1 MTTRSPW
8 GEGQDD
14 RSPDTPPRQPPNSQR
29 PLDNLPRQAR
39 ASRGPAPGGF
49 APPRLQPQQTP
60 ANSPAPLYPN
70 IEDLPTQH
78 MPASAADAP
87 ARTQAPDIEDLPTR
101 RMSAAPAPSV
111 SEIETQYLPG
121 PARATRPPGAS
132 PRPTRPPLS
141 APPTR
146 SSPLRPRWLTGL
158 FLALALI
165 LIGVR
170 AGFASTALILPGG
183 EIPGWS
189 KLPPTV
195 CKICIPTVTGQ
206 KPLTQTEYAT
216 LLTNNMSLDDKL
228 GQLMLVQFVGH
239 TATPD
244 AIRMINQQG
253 AGGVLFFGLNI
264 DSADQVKALTAQLR
278 SVANVPLL
286 IAVDQ
291 EGGPVNRFQSIVG
304 ALPSAS
310 SLTSPDQARARGSDD
325 ARYLHDFGFNLNLA
339 PVVDVGV
346 SNPELAGRTFGS
358 DPSRVA
364 TYAGAYLDGLQQS
377 NQVTATLKHFP
388 GLGATFTD
396 PHVGLPTLNRTRDD
410 WDRIDLEPYRELLA
424 DHDVRA
430 IMVSHEMIPAVD
442 KDYPSSLS
450 PATVT
455 GVLRDELGFQGVI
468 VTDSLYMGALN
479 AHWSVPQAAVLAVL
493 AGSDL
498 IIGPDGP
505 QTVQL
510 TKDAFHQALDSGKLT
525 QARIDQ
531 SVQRVLLMK
540 IKMGVIP
547 MPTSSQATETPS
559 SATSTPLIQPSAT
572 PTR

>member
-1 MTTRSPW
+1 
-8 GEGQDD
+8 
-14 RSPDTPPRQPPNSQR
+14 
-29 PLDNLPRQAR
+29 
-39 ASRGPAPGGF
+39 
-49 APPRLQPQQTP
+49 
-60 ANSPAPLYPN
+60 
-70 IEDLPTQH
+70 
-78 MPASAADAP
+78 
-87 ARTQAPDIEDLPTR
+87 
-101 RMSAAPAPSV
+101 
-111 SEIETQYLPG
+111 
-121 PARATRPPGAS
+121 
-132 PRPTRPPLS
+132 LS

-146 SSPLRPRWLTGL
+146 SRRSRPRWLTSL

-195 CKICIPTVTGQ
+195 CKICIPTVAGQ
-206 KPLTQTEYAT
+206 KPLTQTEYAE
-216 LLTNNMSLDDKL
+216 LLTRNMSLDDKL

-239 TATPD
+239 TAPPD

-264 DSADQVKALTAQLR
+264 DSADQVKALTAQLQ

-304 ALPSAS
+304 PLPSAS
-310 SLTSPDQARARGSDD
+310 SLTSPDQARARGADD

-410 WDRIDLEPYRELLA
+410 WERIDLEPYRELLA
-424 DHDVRA
+424 QHDVRA

-479 AHWSVPQAAVLAVL
+479 AHWSVPQAAVLAIL

-547 MPTSSQATETPS
+547 MPASSQATETPS
-559 SATSTPLIQPSAT
+559 SATSTPIIQPSVTAT
-572 PTR
+572 P

>member
-1 MTTRSPW
+1 M
-8 GEGQDD
+8 
-14 RSPDTPPRQPPNSQR
+14 
-29 PLDNLPRQAR
+29 L
-39 ASRGPAPGGF
+39 
-49 APPRLQPQQTP
+49 
-60 ANSPAPLYPN
+60 
-70 IEDLPTQH
+70 
-78 MPASAADAP
+78 
-87 ARTQAPDIEDLPTR
+87 
-101 RMSAAPAPSV
+101 
-111 SEIETQYLPG
+111 
-121 PARATRPPGAS
+121 
-132 PRPTRPPLS
+132 
-141 APPTR
+141 
-146 SSPLRPRWLTGL
+146 
-158 FLALALI
+158 LALALV

-195 CKICIPTVTGQ
+195 CKLCVPIPTVAGQ
-206 KPLTQTEYAT
+206 KPLTQAEYAT
-216 LLTNNMSLDDKL
+216 LLTDNMSLDDKL

-253 AGGVLFFGLNI
+253 AGGVLYFGLNI
-264 DSADQVKALTAQLR
+264 DTADQVKALTAQLQ
-278 SVANVPLL
+278 SVANIPLL

-291 EGGPVNRFQSIVG
+291 EGGPVNRFQRIVG
-304 ALPSAS
+304 DLPSAS
-310 SLTSPDQARARGSDD
+310 ALTSPDQARERGAND
-325 ARYLHDFGFNLNLA
+325 ARYLHDLGFNLNLA
-339 PVVDVGV
+339 PVVDVGT

-377 NQVTATLKHFP
+377 NQVTATLKHYP
-388 GLGATFTD
+388 GLGATSTD
-396 PHVGLPTLNRTRDD
+396 PHLGLPVLNRSRPD
-410 WDRIDLEPYRELLA
+410 WERIDLEPYRELL
-424 DHDVRA
+424 DQHDVRA

-455 GVLRDELGFQGVI
+455 GVLRDELGFQGVV

-479 AHWSVPQAAVLAVL
+479 AHWSVPQAAVLAVI
-493 AGSDL
+493 AGADL

-505 QTVQL
+505 QTVSL

-547 MPTSSQATETPS
+547 MPVSSQTTTTPS
-559 SATSTPLIQPSAT
+559 SATATPLIRPSAT

>member
-1 MTTRSPW
+1 
-8 GEGQDD
+8 
-14 RSPDTPPRQPPNSQR
+14 
-29 PLDNLPRQAR
+29 L
-39 ASRGPAPGGF
+39 
-49 APPRLQPQQTP
+49 
-60 ANSPAPLYPN
+60 
-70 IEDLPTQH
+70 
-78 MPASAADAP
+78 
-87 ARTQAPDIEDLPTR
+87 
-101 RMSAAPAPSV
+101 
-111 SEIETQYLPG
+111 
-121 PARATRPPGAS
+121 
-132 PRPTRPPLS
+132 
-141 APPTR
+141 
-146 SSPLRPRWLTGL
+146 
-158 FLALALI
+158 LALALI

-189 KLPPTV
+189 KLPPTI
-195 CKICIPTVTGQ
+195 CKICLPTVAGQ
-206 KPLTQTEYAT
+206 KPLTQTEYAD
-216 LLTNNMSLDDKL
+216 LLTRTMSLDEKL

-264 DSADQVKALTAQLR
+264 DSKDQTKALTAQLQ

-291 EGGPVNRFQSIVG
+291 EGGTVNRFKSIVG
-304 ALPSAS
+304 DLPSAS
-310 SLTSPDQARARGSDD
+310 SLTSPDQAHSRGEDD
-325 ARYLHDFGFNLNLA
+325 AIYLHDLGFNLNLA
-339 PVVDVGV
+339 PVVDVGT

-377 NQVTATLKHFP
+377 NRVTATLKHFP
-388 GLGATFTD
+388 GLGATSTD
-396 PHVGLPTLNRTRDD
+396 PHLGLPVLNRSRID
-410 WDRIDLEPYRELLA
+410 WERIDLEPYRELL
-424 DHDVRA
+424 DQHDVRA

-455 GVLRDELGFQGVI
+455 GVLRDELGYQGVI

-479 AHWSVPQAAVLAVL
+479 AHWSVPQAAVLAIL

-547 MPTSSQATETPS
+547 MPASSQATETPS
-559 SATSTPLIQPSAT
+559 SATSTPLIRPSAT
-572 PTR
+572 STP

>member
-1 MTTRSPW
+1 
-8 GEGQDD
+8 
-14 RSPDTPPRQPPNSQR
+14 
-29 PLDNLPRQAR
+29 L
-39 ASRGPAPGGF
+39 
-49 APPRLQPQQTP
+49 
-60 ANSPAPLYPN
+60 
-70 IEDLPTQH
+70 
-78 MPASAADAP
+78 
-87 ARTQAPDIEDLPTR
+87 
-101 RMSAAPAPSV
+101 
-111 SEIETQYLPG
+111 
-121 PARATRPPGAS
+121 
-132 PRPTRPPLS
+132 
-141 APPTR
+141 
-146 SSPLRPRWLTGL
+146 
-158 FLALALI
+158 LALALI

-195 CKICIPTVTGQ
+195 CKICLPTVAGQ
-206 KPLTQTEYAT
+206 KPPTQTEYAE
-216 LLTNNMSLDDKL
+216 LLTRNMSLDDKF
-228 GQLMLVQFVGH
+228 GQLMLVQFLGH
-239 TATPD
+239 TITPD
-244 AIRMINQQG
+244 AIRMINEQG

-264 DSADQVKALTAQLR
+264 DNGDQTKALTAQLQ

-310 SLTSPDQARARGSDD
+310 SLTSPDQARSRGVND
-325 ARYLHDFGFNLNLA
+325 ARYLHDLGFNLNLA
-339 PVVDVGV
+339 PVVDVGT

-377 NQVTATLKHFP
+377 NHVTATLKHFP
-388 GLGATFTD
+388 GLGATATD
-396 PHVGLPTLNRTRDD
+396 PHLGLPVLNRSRND
-410 WDRIDLEPYRELLA
+410 WERIDLEPYRELLA
-424 DHDVRA
+424 QRDIRA

-442 KDYPSSLS
+442 TAYPSSLS

-455 GVLRDELGFQGVI
+455 GVLRDELGFQGVVI
-468 VTDSLYMGALN
+468 TDSLYMGALN
-479 AHWSVPQAAVLAVL
+479 AHWSVPQAAVLAII
-493 AGSDL
+493 AGADL

-505 QTVQL
+505 QTVKL

-525 QARIDQ
+525 QARIDL

-547 MPTSSQATETPS
+547 MPASSQGT
-559 SATSTPLIQPSAT
+559 ATSTSAAATPLIRPRAT